1 MSVSISNQAGLDG
14 YVKEIKTLF
23 SEDEKLYGNIKIILT
38 HIDKIA
44 ASPLATIQIKQLLI
58 NQLKELIP
66 IIVSINKF
74 NLFET
79 NINVD
84 TYKAFDILAWKFY
97 YCITEYNAFLTRIKF
112 DTSTVKENIHFQL
125 NLAGGPLV
133 TLKDMPFIIPN
144 ENYASLIKETTGK
157 YRDGVE
163 IRPIIM
169 DFNSTKKSSSS
180 KNHIIIL
187 PGCADNMQGID
198 RVNLCGKLINDFYVK
213 HKDNDN
219 IITHIIV
226 SGRGNG
232 SGTGFNKQIDK
243 QYIKSN
249 KIPSRFVK
257 LDSNTKNESDTKIGV
272 THSNNVTGK
281 YIIQEKIGTFDKNTQ
296 IDLVKYGV
304 LNPSYKG
311 FTHFKTEAY
320 YMAIE
325 VNRLLNILYMN
336 KSITKPK
343 PKILLE
349 SLAAETAANFVFA
362 PFSCL
367 YEYNGDSNSNSNSN
381 DVKIHEEATSNDAID
396 TLTNKFLNT
405 LLESNLHII
414 SHDYHILRCIN
425 TSMQTLRPTL
435 DDTIVQTY
443 GDISYYCV
451 KDMTES
457 PKMLAYNAFESFA
470 QPYSQL
476 FFDMLGTKTAN
487 INYKSNNSIPIQ
499 RITEKQELK
508 YNPYNFLFELVVR
521 LLTFHGMYNQPN
533 PTSGGPR
540 LTNLMYIVYPN
551 ILVGE
556 LSDKIT
562 VGGYLGIKKKTK
574 KNQNSK
580 NKKSKK
586 NKQYNKK

>member
-1 MSVSISNQAGLDG
+1 MSKFISNETELNK
-14 YVKEIKTLF
+14 YVSDI
-23 SEDEKLYGNIKIILT
+23 EDSLSSDNKKFNNIKLILEY
-38 HIDKIA
+38 INKIA
-44 ASPLATIQIKQLLI
+44 STSLITIQIKQLLI

-66 IIVSINKF
+66 IILSINNFK
-74 NLFET
+74 LFET
-79 NINVD
+79 ELTID
-84 TYKAFDILAWKFY
+84 TYKEFDKLAWNLY
-97 YCITEYNAFLTRIKF
+97 YNNNEYNMMLSRLCF
-112 DTSTVKENIHFQL
+112 DKAPLLAELRMILGTATPSVALI
-125 NLAGGPLV
+125 NLQ
-133 TLKDMPFIIPN
+133 DMPYIIPN
-144 ENYASLIKETTGK
+144 ESYSSLIKETTGK
-157 YRDGVE
+157 YRDDVK
-163 IRPIIM
+163 IKPITM
-169 DFNSTKKSSSS
+169 NFNPIEKLSSS
-180 KNHIIIL
+180 NDHIIIL

-198 RVNLCGKLINDFYVK
+198 RLNLCSKLINEFYIK
-213 HKDNDN
+213 HKNDN
-219 IITHIIV
+219 NVITHIIV
-226 SGRGNG
+226 SGRG
-232 SGTGFNKQIDK
+232 SGDGKGFHKQIDK
-243 QYIKSN
+243 QYLTSN
-249 KIPSRFVK
+249 QLPSRFVK

-281 YIIQEKIGTFDKNTQ
+281 YIIQETIRTFDMNNQ

-304 LNPSYKG
+304 LKPSYRG

-367 YEYNGDSNSNSNSN
+367 YEYDGDK
-381 DVKIHEEATSNDAID
+381 DEVKIQATSNDAID
-396 TLTNKFLNT
+396 TLTNEFLTT
-405 LLESNLHII
+405 LLKSNLHII

-435 DDTIVQTY
+435 DEKIVKTY
-443 GDISYYCV
+443 GNISYYCV
-451 KDMTES
+451 KDMKES
-457 PKMLAYNAFESFA
+457 PAMFAFNAFESFA

-476 FFDMLGTKTAN
+476 FFDMLGTKTTD
-487 INYKSNNSIPIQ
+487 INYKSNNSIPIK

-521 LLTFHGMYNQPN
+521 LLTFHGMYIG
-533 PTSGGPR
+533 TTAGTGFR
-540 LTNLMYIVYPN
+540 LANLIYKIYPN
-551 ILVGE
+551 ILVGK
-556 LSDKIT
+556 LSDQIT
-562 VGGYLGIKKKTK
+562 VGGYLSIKKKTK